1 MNLANVFPCHIL
13 NSHSRSFEAIVSTTT
28 ILVFCSDERD
38 ADSTTASKEN
48 LRENMEEA
56 AGDNEEDLQTAEGE
70 LLASSDS
77 IEDGTGE
84 KALIGEDS
92 TEAEE
97 NEVAEVFESEK
108 DKETEKVS
116 KDNEIEE
123 QENVQFDLKKETSE
137 KSSEVVPDTLGL
149 LTNEASGALLMTTA
163 GAVAGALNADT
174 ELVVENSEKV
184 ASDTLNA
191 DDEPEE
197 DSEEVASDTVVA
209 NASVEDS
216 EKSASEEAMEEPE
229 QLSEGVVEGE
239 TESHKEHV
247 MEGSEKTEALTFE
260 AKKLE
265 EDDIEREILDD
276 DAAISTLE
284 SPPAEEEEEE
294 KEGVEDE
301 KEEKEVGDVE
311 EKQKE
316 KEVEEDKEHAILANE
331 EVFVD
336 ESEKENADFEI
347 STENPKSKTSLESVT
362 RLGTGSRIAHAMAN
376 VDNVEND
383 DNPDDKV
390 DNQEEL
396 ENTGD
401 VNGKEEQAISR
412 DTTSIDE
419 DKANGNVLGRAA
431 ESNARND
438 DIERTLKAGISKN
451 DLKPSIKDEVFTTT
465 GQSGLE
471 SANTSVNGIGS
482 SLTKGNPLNGLDTN
496 GNGVVAGLKSEL
508 HNGGNSIKT
517 LVESPVKKLLDPAT
531 AG

>member
-1 MNLANVFPCHIL
+1 MNIANVVPCHIL
-13 NSHSRSFEAIVSTTT
+13 NSHTRSFEANVSTTT

-163 GAVAGALNADT
+163 GAVAGALNADN
-174 ELVVENSEKV
+174 ELVV
-184 ASDTLNA
+184 
-191 DDEPEE
+191 E
-197 DSEEVASDTVVA
+197 DSEEVASEAVVA

-260 AKKLE
+260 EKKLE

-294 KEGVEDE
+294 KEGVKDE
-301 KEEKEVGDVE
+301 EEVEKVGEVEEEEKEN
-311 EKQKE
+311 
-316 KEVEEDKEHAILANE
+316 EVEEDKEHAILANE

-347 STENPKSKTSLESVT
+347 STDDPKSNTSLESVT
-362 RLGTGSRIAHAMAN
+362 RLGTGNRIAHAIAN

-401 VNGKEEQAISR
+401 TNGNKEQAISR
-412 DTTSIDE
+412 DTTSIE
-419 DKANGNVLGRAA
+419 DTANGNVPGRAA

-482 SLTKGNPLNGLDTN
+482 SLNRLDTN